1 MTLGSRG
8 GLYTVKHRREPTAS
22 RGHACSRATGADA
35 RRQWRIAADAA
46 AFAQDAARGSARGH
60 AAHRHEARLRA
71 RRVRHVHGADRRQ
84 AGAELPP
91 PAGPA
96 RGPGDHD
103 DRRHG
108 GRVRSSS
115 PPGRLRGV
123 GRGAVRLLHARHPAV
138 RKIAA
143 RGKSAPDAPGDPR
156 GVGGQP
162 VPVHRLHQNP
172 GGGRARGRPVAM
184 KLVGRP
190 LPKVDAATKVTGR
203 ALYADDIV
211 LPRTLHCKI
220 LRSPHPHAR
229 ILSIDTS
236 GARRIPGVVAVI
248 TGTDLPIKFG
258 ILPVTQDER
267 ALEHEKVRYVGD
279 PIAAV
284 AALEEEIAAA
294 ACDAIAVEYEVLEP
308 VMTIDA
314 ALQKPKDE
322 PIQDYGGPNNV
333 HKFVA
338 LEFGDVDAGFGRAEV
353 IREDVFFFQGNT
365 HLPMEQHSAIATYV
379 DGKVTLWSSTQVV
392 HYVHRALSKVLEL
405 PMHRIRVIGAAH
417 GGGFGGKTDPFAHEI
432 IVCKLAMLT
441 GRPVKC
447 TLTREEVFYA
457 HRGRHPVL
465 MWVRSGVTRD
475 GRITAMHFRSA
486 LDGGAYGSYG
496 VASTFY
502 TGALQTVT
510 YDIPAYRF
518 EGCRVFTNKPPCG
531 PKRGHGTPQPR
542 FALELHL
549 EKIAL
554 DIGLDPV
561 ELKQRNFVKPNT
573 RTVNWLRVTSC
584 GLDECTERVIKASR
598 FHDRKTR
605 VGRGMGFAI
614 SSYLSGAGTAIYW
627 NDMPHSEVQIKV
639 DRGGVTAYCGA
650 MDIGQGSDSV
660 LATIIAEELG
670 LQPSD
675 IRLVTA
681 DTDTTPIDL
690 GSYSSRVT
698 FMAGNAALEAARKMR
713 ALLVEAVAAK
723 TGAEASAI
731 DVSEA
736 RVGDCSFEEASV
748 LAEARFGTLTTAGS
762 YTPPKIAGPYKGSGV
777 GPSPAYSYS
786 ACVVDLDADA
796 RTGLIHVNKIWIAH
810 DVGRAINPLLVE
822 GQVEGSVYMGLGEAL
837 MEEQVFRKGL
847 HKWPSMLEYKSP
859 TFLDMPEVKTF
870 IVETDDPEGPYGAKE
885 AGQGP
890 LLPVPP
896 AVSAAVFDALGVWI
910 DEVPVTPEKVIEA
923 LRRKEKGEPPRYGP
937 PRFPSS

>member
-1 MTLGSRG
+1 MSKPPHPALRADLPGKRG
-8 GLYTVKHRREPTAS
+8 GEFSV
-22 RGHACSRATGADA
+22 
-35 RRQWRIAADAA
+35 
-46 AFAQDAARGSARGH
+46 
-60 AAHRHEARLRA
+60 
-71 RRVRHVHGADRRQ
+71 
-84 AGAELPP
+84 
-91 PAGPA
+91 
-96 RGPGDHD
+96 
-103 DRRHG
+103 
-108 GRVRSSS
+108 
-115 PPGRLRGV
+115 V
-123 GRGAVRLLHARHPAV
+123 G
-138 RKIAA
+138 K
-143 RGKSAPDAPGDPR
+143 
-156 GVGGQP
+156 
-162 VPVHRLHQNP
+162 
-172 GGGRARGRPVAM
+172 
-184 KLVGRP
+184 P
-190 LPKVDAATKVTGR
+190 LQRVDAVAKVTGR
-203 ALYADDIV
+203 AIYADDML
-211 LPRTLHCKI
+211 LPRTLHCRI

-236 GARRIPGVVAVI
+236 AARRIPGVLAVI
-248 TGTDLPIKFG
+248 TGADLPIKFG

-284 AALEEEIAAA
+284 AATDEEIAAA
-294 ACDAIAVEYEVLEP
+294 ACDAIAVEYEVLDS
-308 VMTIDA
+308 VMSIDE
-314 ALQKPKDE
+314 ALAEPKDE
-322 PIQDYGGPNNV
+322 RIQDYGGPHNI
-333 HKFVA
+333 HKLVA
-338 LEFGDVDAGFGRAEV
+338 LEFGDVDGGFASADH

-379 DGKVTLWSSTQVV
+379 DGRITLWSSTQVV

-405 PMHRIRVIGAAH
+405 PMNRIRVIGAAH

-475 GRITAMHFRSA
+475 GRITAMHFRTA

-549 EKIAL
+549 EKIAHDL
-554 DIGLDPV
+554 AIDPV
-561 ELKQRNFVKPNT
+561 DLKQRNFVKPMT

-584 GLDECTERVIKASR
+584 GLDECTERVMAASGYR
-598 FHDRKTR
+598 QRARRPGH
-605 VGRGMGFAI
+605 GMGFAI
-614 SSYLSGAGTAIYW
+614 SSYMSGAGTAIYW

-650 MDIGQGSDSV
+650 MDIGQGSDTV
-660 LATIIAEELG
+660 LATIVAEELG
-670 LQPSD
+670 LQPAD
-675 IRLVTA
+675 VRLVTA

-698 FMAGNAALEAARKMR
+698 FMVGNAAIEAARKMR
-713 ALLVEAVAAK
+713 DKLVEAVAAK
-723 TGAEASAI
+723 MKCDSPA
-731 DVSEA
+731 VSVGGG
-736 RVGDCSFEEASV
+736 RVGDFSFEEASV
-748 LAEARFGTLTTAGS
+748 LAETRFGTLTSAGS

-777 GPSPAYSYS
+777 GPSPAYSYT

-796 RTGLIHVNKIWIAH
+796 RTGLVRVKKIWIAH

-837 MEEQVFRKGL
+837 MEEQTFRKGL

-859 TFLDMPEVKTF
+859 TFLDMPEVETF
-870 IVETDDPEGPYGAKE
+870 IVETVDPEGPYGAKE

-896 AVSAAVFDALGVWI
+896 AVCSAIYDALGVWI
-910 DEVPVTPEKVIEA
+910 DEVPVTPEKIVEA
-923 LRRKEKGEPPRYGP
+923 IRHRDKGEAARFGP
-937 PRFPSS
+937 LRFPAIPYPPAIKVEPPPKELDRAAAASI

>member
-1 MTLGSRG
+1 MTFE
-8 GLYTVKHRREPTAS
+8 V
-22 RGHACSRATGADA
+22 
-35 RRQWRIAADAA
+35 
-46 AFAQDAARGSARGH
+46 
-60 AAHRHEARLRA
+60 
-71 RRVRHVHGADRRQ
+71 
-84 AGAELPP
+84 
-91 PAGPA
+91 
-96 RGPGDHD
+96 
-103 DRRHG
+103 
-108 GRVRSSS
+108 
-115 PPGRLRGV
+115 V
-123 GRGAVRLLHARHPAV
+123 G
-138 RKIAA
+138 K
-143 RGKSAPDAPGDPR
+143 
-156 GVGGQP
+156 
-162 VPVHRLHQNP
+162 
-172 GGGRARGRPVAM
+172 
-184 KLVGRP
+184 P
-190 LPKVDAATKVTGR
+190 LQRVDAVTKVTGR
-203 ALYADDIV
+203 AIYADDM
-211 LPRTLHCKI
+211 LPARTLHCRI

-229 ILSIDTS
+229 IVSIDTS
-236 GARRIPGVVAVI
+236 AARRLPGVLAII
-248 TGTDLPIKFG
+248 TGADLPIKFG

-284 AALEEEIAAA
+284 AATDEEIAAA
-294 ACDAIAVEYEVLEP
+294 ACDAISVEYDVLDP
-308 VMTIDA
+308 VMSIEE
-314 ALQKPKDE
+314 ALKAPKDE
-322 PIQDYGGPNNV
+322 RIQDYGGPHNI
-333 HKFVA
+333 HKLVA
-338 LEFGDVDAGFGRAEV
+338 LEFGDVEGGFARADHV
-353 IREDVFFFQGNT
+353 REDVFFFQGNT

-379 DGKVTLWSSTQVV
+379 DGRVTLWSSTQVV

-405 PMHRIRVIGAAH
+405 PMNRIRVIGAAH

-432 IVCKLAMLT
+432 IVSKLAMLT

-465 MWVRSGVTRD
+465 MWVRAGVTRD
-475 GRITAMHFRSA
+475 GLITAMHFRTA

-549 EKIAL
+549 EKIAHDL
-554 DIGLDPV
+554 GIDPV
-561 ELKQRNFVKPNT
+561 VLKRRNFVKPMT

-584 GLDECTERVIKASR
+584 GLDECTEKVMSASGYAR
-598 FHDRKTR
+598 RSRRSGH
-605 VGRGMGFAI
+605 GMGFAI

-627 NDMPHSEVQIKV
+627 NDMPHSEVQVKV

-660 LATIIAEELG
+660 LAMIVAEELG
-670 LQPSD
+670 LRPAD
-675 IRLVTA
+675 VRLVTA

-698 FMAGNAALEAARKMR
+698 FMAGNAAIEAARKMR
-713 ALLVEAVAAK
+713 AMLVEAVAAK
-723 TGAEASAI
+723 QGRDVSAILVGGGRIGDVSFQEAS
-731 DVSEA
+731 E
-736 RVGDCSFEEASV
+736 
-748 LAEARFGTLTTAGS
+748 LAETRFGGLATAGS
-762 YTPPKIAGPYKGSGV
+762 YTPPKIAGPFKGSGV

-796 RTGLIHVNKIWIAH
+796 RTGLVHVNKIWMAH
-810 DVGRAINPLLVE
+810 DVGRAINPLLVQ

-837 MEEQVFRKGL
+837 MEEQAFRKGL

-859 TFLDMPEVKTF
+859 TFLDMPEVETF
-870 IVETDDPEGPYGAKE
+870 IVETVDPEGPYGAKE

-896 AVSAAVFDALGVWI
+896 AVCAAVYDALGVWI
-910 DEVPVTPEKVIEA
+910 DEVPVTPEKIVEA
-923 LRRKEKGEPPRYGP
+923 LRRKTKGEPARFGP
-937 PRFPSS
+937 VRFPNIPYPSAIKVDPPPKNLDHAAASSI

>member
-1 MTLGSRG
+1 MRESPHPGLRPDLPGERG
-8 GLYTVKHRREPTAS
+8 GEFSV
-22 RGHACSRATGADA
+22 
-35 RRQWRIAADAA
+35 
-46 AFAQDAARGSARGH
+46 
-60 AAHRHEARLRA
+60 
-71 RRVRHVHGADRRQ
+71 
-84 AGAELPP
+84 
-91 PAGPA
+91 
-96 RGPGDHD
+96 
-103 DRRHG
+103 
-108 GRVRSSS
+108 
-115 PPGRLRGV
+115 V
-123 GRGAVRLLHARHPAV
+123 G
-138 RKIAA
+138 K
-143 RGKSAPDAPGDPR
+143 
-156 GVGGQP
+156 
-162 VPVHRLHQNP
+162 
-172 GGGRARGRPVAM
+172 
-184 KLVGRP
+184 P
-190 LPKVDAATKVTGR
+190 LPRVDAVAKVTGR
-203 ALYADDIV
+203 AIYADDML
-211 LPRTLHCKI
+211 LPRTLHCRI

-229 ILSIDTS
+229 IVSIDTS
-236 GARRIPGVVAVI
+236 VARRMPGVQAVI
-248 TGTDLPIKFG
+248 TGADLPIKFG

-284 AALEEEIAAA
+284 AATDEEIAAA
-294 ACDAIAVEYEVLEP
+294 ACDAISVVYEVLEP
-308 VMTIDA
+308 VMSIEQ
-314 ALQKPKDE
+314 ALVAPKDE
-322 PIQDYGGPNNV
+322 RIQDYGGPNNI
-333 HKFVA
+333 HKLVA
-338 LEFGDVDAGFGRAEV
+338 LEFGDVEGGFARAEH

-379 DGKVTLWSSTQVV
+379 AGRITLWSSTQVV
-392 HYVHRALSKVLEL
+392 HYVQRALSKVLEL
-405 PMHRIRVIGAAH
+405 PMSRIRVIGATH

-432 IVCKLAMLT
+432 IVSKLAMVT

-465 MWVRSGVTRD
+465 MWVRTGVMSD
-475 GRITAMHFRSA
+475 GRIMAMHFRTA

-549 EKIAL
+549 EKIARDL
-554 DIGLDPV
+554 RLDPV
-561 ELKQRNFVKPNT
+561 ELKQRNFVKPMT

-584 GLDECTERVIKASR
+584 GLDECTERVITASGYKR
-598 FHDRKTR
+598 RDKRPGH
-605 VGRGMGFAI
+605 GMGFAI
-614 SSYLSGAGTAIYW
+614 SSYMSGAGTAIYW

-660 LATIIAEELG
+660 LATIVAEELG
-670 LQPSD
+670 LQPAD
-675 IRLVTA
+675 VRLVTA

-698 FMAGNAALEAARKMR
+698 FMAGNAAIEAARKMR
-713 ALLVEAVAAK
+713 GMLVEAAAAK
-723 TGAEASAI
+723 VGCDMA
-731 DVSEA
+731 DVEVGGG
-736 RVGDCSFEEASV
+736 RVGDFTFEEASV
-748 LAEARFGTLTTAGS
+748 LAEARFGTLTSAGS

-786 ACVVDLDADA
+786 ACVIDLDADA
-796 RTGLIHVNKIWIAH
+796 RTGLVQVNKIWIAH

-837 MEEQVFRKGL
+837 MEEQAFRKGL

-859 TFLDMPEVKTF
+859 TFLDMPEVETF
-870 IVETDDPEGPYGAKE
+870 IVETVDPEGPYGAKE

-890 LLPVPP
+890 LLPIAP
-896 AVSAAVFDALGVWI
+896 AVCSAIYDALGVWI
-910 DEVPVTPEKVIEA
+910 DEVPATPEKVVEA
-923 LRRKEKGEPPRYGP
+923 LRRKAKGEPARFGP
-937 PRFPSS
+937 GRFPAIPYPPTIKVEPPPKDLANAAPAAI

>member
-1 MTLGSRG
+1 M
-8 GLYTVKHRREPTAS
+8 
-22 RGHACSRATGADA
+22 
-35 RRQWRIAADAA
+35 
-46 AFAQDAARGSARGH
+46 
-60 AAHRHEARLRA
+60 
-71 RRVRHVHGADRRQ
+71 RV
-84 AGAELPP
+84 
-91 PAGPA
+91 
-96 RGPGDHD
+96 
-103 DRRHG
+103 
-108 GRVRSSS
+108 
-115 PPGRLRGV
+115 V
-123 GRGAVRLLHARHPAV
+123 G
-138 RKIAA
+138 K
-143 RGKSAPDAPGDPR
+143 
-156 GVGGQP
+156 
-162 VPVHRLHQNP
+162 
-172 GGGRARGRPVAM
+172 
-184 KLVGRP
+184 P
-190 LPKVDAATKVTGR
+190 LPKVDAAAKVTGR
-203 ALYADDIV
+203 AVYADDM
-211 LPRTLHCKI
+211 LPARTLHCRI

-229 ILSIDTS
+229 IVSIDTS
-236 GARRIPGVVAVI
+236 AARRIPGVLAVI
-248 TGTDLPIKFG
+248 TGADLPVKFG

-284 AALEEEIAAA
+284 AATDEEIAAA
-294 ACDAIAVEYEVLEP
+294 ACDAIQVEYEVLEP
-308 VMTIDA
+308 VMSIDA
-314 ALQKPKDE
+314 ALATPKDE
-322 PIQDYGGPNNV
+322 RIQEYGGPNNV
-333 HKFVA
+333 HKLVA
-338 LEFGDVDAGFGRAEV
+338 LEFGDVEGGFARAQHV
-353 IREDVFFFQGNT
+353 REDVFFYQGNT

-379 DGKVTLWSSTQVV
+379 DGRVTLWSSTQVV

-465 MWVRSGVTRD
+465 MWVRTGVD
-475 GRITAMHFRSA
+475 GEGRITAMHFRTA

-542 FALELHL
+542 FGLELHL
-549 EKIAL
+549 EKIAHDL
-554 DIGLDPV
+554 GFDPV
-561 ELKQRNFVKPNT
+561 ELKRRNFVQPNT
-573 RTVNWLRVTSC
+573 RAVNWLRITSC
-584 GLDECTERVIKASR
+584 GLEECTERVLDASG
-598 FHDRKTR
+598 FRKR
-605 VGRGMGFAI
+605 QRRAGHGMGFAI

-627 NDMPHSEVQIKV
+627 NEMPHSEVQIKV
-639 DRGGVTAYCGA
+639 DRGGATVFCGA

-660 LATIIAEELG
+660 LATIVAEELG

-675 IRLVTA
+675 VRLVTA

-713 ALLVEAVAAK
+713 ALLVEAVEAAGK
-723 TGAEASAI
+723 RFE
-731 DVSEA
+731 DLP
-736 RVGDCSFEEASV
+736 FEEASE
-748 LAEARFGTLTTAGS
+748 LGEARFGTLTTAGS

-796 RTGLIHVNKIWIAH
+796 RTGLVHVNKVWIAH

-859 TFLDMPEVKTF
+859 TFLDMPDVETF
-870 IVETDDPEGPYGAKE
+870 IIETVDREGPYGAKE

-896 AVSAAVFDALGVWI
+896 AVCAAVHEALGVWI
-910 DEVPVTPEKVIEA
+910 DEIPVTPEKVVEA
-923 LRRKEKGEPPRYGP
+923 LRRKQKGEDPRYGP
-937 PRFPSS
+937 PRFPEIPYPAAIKVEPPPKELDSGRLAHQEGTY

>member
-1 MTLGSRG
+1 MSFS
-8 GLYTVKHRREPTAS
+8 V
-22 RGHACSRATGADA
+22 
-35 RRQWRIAADAA
+35 
-46 AFAQDAARGSARGH
+46 
-60 AAHRHEARLRA
+60 
-71 RRVRHVHGADRRQ
+71 
-84 AGAELPP
+84 
-91 PAGPA
+91 
-96 RGPGDHD
+96 
-103 DRRHG
+103 
-108 GRVRSSS
+108 
-115 PPGRLRGV
+115 V
-123 GRGAVRLLHARHPAV
+123 G
-138 RKIAA
+138 K
-143 RGKSAPDAPGDPR
+143 
-156 GVGGQP
+156 
-162 VPVHRLHQNP
+162 
-172 GGGRARGRPVAM
+172 
-184 KLVGRP
+184 P
-190 LPKVDAATKVTGR
+190 LPKVDAVSRVTGQ
-203 ALYADDIV
+203 AVYADDIL
-211 LPRTLHCKI
+211 LPRTLPCRI
-220 LRSPHPHAR
+220 LRSPHPYAR
-229 ILSIDTS
+229 IVSIDTS
-236 GARRIPGVVAVI
+236 AAKRMAGVHAVI
-248 TGTDLPIKFG
+248 TGADLPVKFG

-284 AALEEEIAAA
+284 AATDEEIAAA
-294 ACDAIAVEYEVLEP
+294 ACDAISVEYEVLDP
-308 VMTIDA
+308 VMSIDA
-314 ALQKPKDE
+314 ALASPKDE
-322 PIQDYGGPNNV
+322 RIQDYGGPNNI
-333 HKFVA
+333 HKLVA
-338 LEFGDVDAGFGRAEV
+338 LEFGDVDGGFARADLV
-353 IREDVFFFQGNT
+353 REDVFFFQGNT
-365 HLPMEQHSAIATYV
+365 HLPMEQHSAVATYV

-392 HYVHRALSKVLEL
+392 HYVHRALAKVLEL
-405 PMHRIRVIGAAH
+405 PMNRIRVIGAAH

-432 IVCKLAMLT
+432 VVAKLAMIT

-465 MWVRSGVTRD
+465 MWVRTGATRD
-475 GRITAMHFRSA
+475 GRITAMHFKTA

-542 FALELHL
+542 FAIELHL
-549 EKIAL
+549 EKIAHEL
-554 DIGLDPV
+554 GLDPV
-561 ELKQRNFVKPNT
+561 EMKRRNFVKPMT

-584 GLDECTERVIKASR
+584 GLEECTDRVVQASGYAKR
-598 FHDRKTR
+598 ARRPGH
-605 VGRGMGFAI
+605 GMGFAI

-660 LATIIAEELG
+660 LTMVVAEELG
-670 LQPSD
+670 LQPKD
-675 IRLVTA
+675 VRLVTA

-698 FMAGNAALEAARKMR
+698 FMAGNAALEAARTMR

-723 TGAEASAI
+723 MAVTNDSVIVDTGRI
-731 DVSEA
+731 
-736 RVGDCSFEEASV
+736 GDFSFEEASI
-748 LAEARFGTLTTAGS
+748 LAEARFGALTTGGS

-796 RTGLIHVNKIWIAH
+796 RTGLLHINKVWIAH

-837 MEEQVFRKGL
+837 MEEQTFRKGL

-859 TFLDMPEVKTF
+859 TFLDMPDVETF
-870 IVETDDPEGPYGAKE
+870 IVETIDPEGPYGAKE

-890 LLPVPP
+890 LLPVIP

-910 DEVPVTPEKVIEA
+910 DEVPVTPEKIVEA
-923 LRRKEKGEPPRYGP
+923 LRRKEKGEPARYGP
-937 PRFPSS
+937 PGFPNIPYPPTIKVEPPPKDLDRATAASI

>member
-1 MTLGSRG
+1 
-8 GLYTVKHRREPTAS
+8 V
-22 RGHACSRATGADA
+22 
-35 RRQWRIAADAA
+35 
-46 AFAQDAARGSARGH
+46 
-60 AAHRHEARLRA
+60 
-71 RRVRHVHGADRRQ
+71 RV
-84 AGAELPP
+84 
-91 PAGPA
+91 
-96 RGPGDHD
+96 
-103 DRRHG
+103 
-108 GRVRSSS
+108 
-115 PPGRLRGV
+115 V
-123 GRGAVRLLHARHPAV
+123 GTRF
-138 RKIAA
+138 
-143 RGKSAPDAPGDPR
+143 
-156 GVGGQP
+156 
-162 VPVHRLHQNP
+162 
-172 GGGRARGRPVAM
+172 
-184 KLVGRP
+184 
-190 LPKVDAATKVTGR
+190 PKVDAGAKVTGQ
-203 ALYADDIV
+203 AVYADDVV
-211 LPRTLHCKI
+211 LPRTVHCKI

-229 ILSIDTS
+229 IKSVDTS
-236 GARRIPGVVAVI
+236 AARRIGGVLAVI
-248 TGTDLPIKFG
+248 TGADLPVKFG

-284 AALEEEIAAA
+284 AATDEEIAAA
-294 ACDAIAVEYEVLEP
+294 ACDAIEVEYEVLEP
-308 VMTIDA
+308 VMSIED
-314 ALQKPKDE
+314 ALQPAKDE
-322 PIQDYGGPNNV
+322 RIQDYGGPNNI
-333 HKFVA
+333 HKLVA
-338 LEFGDVDAGFGRAEV
+338 LEFGDVDGGFARADQ

-365 HLPMEQHSAIATYV
+365 HLPMEQHSAIATFV

-465 MWVRSGVTRD
+465 MWVRTGATRD
-475 GRITAMHFRSA
+475 GKITAMHFRSA

-502 TGALQTVT
+502 TGALQPVT
-510 YDIPAYRF
+510 YDLPAYRF

-549 EKIAL
+549 DKLAHDL
-554 DIGLDPV
+554 NLDPV
-561 ELKQRNFVKPNT
+561 ELKQRNFVKPMT

-584 GLDECTERVIKASR
+584 GLDECTARVLDASGYHR
-598 FHDRKTR
+598 RKR
-605 VGRGMGFAI
+605 EKGRGMGFAV

-660 LATIIAEELG
+660 LAAIVAEELG
-670 LQPSD
+670 LQPKD
-675 IRLVTA
+675 VRLVTA
-681 DTDTTPIDL
+681 DTDSTPIDL

-713 ALLVEAVAAK
+713 SMLVEAV
-723 TGAEASAI
+723 EASGRRYEE
-731 DVSEA
+731 VT
-736 RVGDCSFEEASV
+736 FEQASV
-748 LAEARFGTLTTAGS
+748 LAEARFGTLVSAGS

-796 RTGLIHVNKIWIAH
+796 RTGQMHVNKVWIAH

-837 MEEQVFRKGL
+837 MEEQEFRRGL

-859 TFLDMPEVKTF
+859 TFLDIPEVETF
-870 IVETDDPEGPYGAKE
+870 IVETVDPEGPYGAKE

-890 LLPVPP
+890 LLPVIP
-896 AVSAAVFDALGVWI
+896 AVNAAIFDALGVWI
-910 DEVPVTPEKVIEA
+910 DETPVTPEKIVEA
-923 LRRKEKGEPPRYGP
+923 LRRKEKGEPARFGP
-937 PRFPSS
+937 AAFPTIPYPPTIKVEAPPKDPSGRFAHQEGTH

>member
-1 MTLGSRG
+1 MPEPPPGATRRPPPEG
-8 GLYTVKHRREPTAS
+8 GEVTYSVIGKPF
-22 RGHACSRATGADA
+22 
-35 RRQWRIAADAA
+35 Q
-46 AFAQDAARGSARGH
+46 
-60 AAHRHEARLRA
+60 
-71 RRVRHVHGADRRQ
+71 RVD
-84 AGAELPP
+84 AGA
-91 PAGPA
+91 
-96 RGPGDHD
+96 
-103 DRRHG
+103 
-108 GRVRSSS
+108 
-115 PPGRLRGV
+115 
-123 GRGAVRLLHARHPAV
+123 
-138 RKIAA
+138 
-143 RGKSAPDAPGDPR
+143 
-156 GVGGQP
+156 
-162 VPVHRLHQNP
+162 
-172 GGGRARGRPVAM
+172 
-184 KLVGRP
+184 
-190 LPKVDAATKVTGR
+190 KVTGQ
-203 ALYADDIV
+203 AVYADDVV
-211 LPRTLHCKI
+211 LPRTLHCRI

-229 ILSIDTS
+229 ILSIDAS
-236 GARRIPGVVAVI
+236 AARRIPGVQAVI
-248 TGTDLPIKFG
+248 TGADLPVKFG

-284 AALEEEIAAA
+284 AATDEETAAA
-294 ACDAIAVEYEVLEP
+294 ACDAIKVEYEVLEP
-308 VMTIDA
+308 VMSIEDA
-314 ALQKPKDE
+314 LKPSKDE
-322 PIQDYGGPNNV
+322 RIQDYGGPNNI
-333 HKFVA
+333 HKLVA
-338 LEFGDVDAGFGRAEV
+338 LEFGDVDGGFARADH

-365 HLPMEQHSAIATYV
+365 HLPMEQHSAIASFV

-405 PMHRIRVIGAAH
+405 PMNRIRVIGAAH

-465 MWVRSGVTRD
+465 MWVRTGATRD
-475 GRITAMHFRSA
+475 GKITAMHFRTA

-502 TGALQTVT
+502 TGALQPVT
-510 YDIPAYRF
+510 YDLPAYRF

-549 EKIAL
+549 DKLAHDL
-554 DIGLDPV
+554 GLEGV
-561 ELKQRNFVKPNT
+561 ELKRRNFVKPMT

-584 GLDECTERVIKASR
+584 GLEECTERVLEASGYVKR
-598 FHDRKTR
+598 GPKH
-605 VGRGMGFAI
+605 GHGMGFAI
-614 SSYLSGAGTAIYW
+614 SSYMSGAGTAIYW

-660 LATIIAEELG
+660 LAAIVAEELG
-670 LQPSD
+670 LQPRD

-713 ALLVEAVAAK
+713 AMLVEAVSAK
-723 TGAEASAI
+723 TGIEP
-731 DVSEA
+731 SEVE
-736 RVGDCSFEEASV
+736 VGAGQIGECTFEEASV
-748 LAEARFGTLTTAGS
+748 LAEAKFGTLVSAGS

-796 RTGLIHVNKIWIAH
+796 RTGLVHVNKVWIAH

-837 MEEQVFRKGL
+837 MEEQEFRKGL

-859 TFLDMPEVKTF
+859 TFLDMPELETF
-870 IVETDDPEGPYGAKE
+870 IVETIDPEGPYGAKE

-890 LLPVPP
+890 LLPVIP
-896 AVSAAVFDALGVWI
+896 AVNAAVFDALGVWI
-910 DEVPVTPEKVIEA
+910 DETPVTPEKIVEA
-923 LRRKEKGEPPRYGP
+923 LRRKEKGEPARFGP
-937 PRFPSS
+937 TKFPQIPYPPVIKVEPPPKELNERFAHQDGTS

>member
-1 MTLGSRG
+1 M
-8 GLYTVKHRREPTAS
+8 
-22 RGHACSRATGADA
+22 
-35 RRQWRIAADAA
+35 
-46 AFAQDAARGSARGH
+46 
-60 AAHRHEARLRA
+60 
-71 RRVRHVHGADRRQ
+71 RV
-84 AGAELPP
+84 
-91 PAGPA
+91 
-96 RGPGDHD
+96 
-103 DRRHG
+103 
-108 GRVRSSS
+108 
-115 PPGRLRGV
+115 V
-123 GRGAVRLLHARHPAV
+123 G
-138 RKIAA
+138 K
-143 RGKSAPDAPGDPR
+143 
-156 GVGGQP
+156 
-162 VPVHRLHQNP
+162 
-172 GGGRARGRPVAM
+172 
-184 KLVGRP
+184 P
-190 LPKVDAATKVTGR
+190 LPKVDAAAKVTGR
-203 ALYADDIV
+203 AVYADDM
-211 LPRTLHCKI
+211 LPARTLHCRI

-229 ILSIDTS
+229 ILSTDAS
-236 GARRIPGVVAVI
+236 AARRIPGVLAVI
-248 TGTDLPIKFG
+248 TGADLPIKFG

-284 AALEEEIAAA
+284 AATEEEIAAA

-308 VMTIDA
+308 VMSINA
-314 ALQKPKDE
+314 ALEPAKDE
-322 PIQDYGGPNNV
+322 RIQEYGGPNNI

-338 LEFGDVDAGFGRAEV
+338 LEFGDVDGGFERADHV
-353 IREDVFFFQGNT
+353 REDVFFFQGST
-365 HLPMEQHSAIATYV
+365 HLPMEQHSAVATYI

-392 HYVHRALSKVLEL
+392 HYVHRALAKVLEL
-405 PMHRIRVIGAAH
+405 PMSRIRVIGAAH

-432 IVCKLAMLT
+432 IVAKLAMLT

-465 MWVRSGVTRD
+465 MWVRTGVTND

-542 FALELHL
+542 FAIELHL
-549 EKIAL
+549 EKIAHDL
-554 DIGLDPV
+554 GLDPV
-561 ELKQRNFVKPNT
+561 DVKRRNFVQPNT

-584 GLDECTERVIKASR
+584 GLEECTDRVLKASKFR
-598 FHDRKTR
+598 DRER
-605 VGRGMGFAI
+605 RRGHGMGFAI

-639 DRGGVTAYCGA
+639 DRGGVTVYCGA

-660 LATIIAEELG
+660 LATIVAEELG
-670 LQPSD
+670 LQPVEV
-675 IRLVTA
+675 RLVTA

-713 ALLVEAVAAK
+713 ALLAEAVD
-723 TGAEASAI
+723 ASGREY
-731 DVSEA
+731 DEV
-736 RVGDCSFEEASV
+736 SFEEASV

-786 ACVVDLDADA
+786 ACVVDLDADP
-796 RTGLIHVNKIWIAH
+796 RTGLVHVNRVWIAH
-810 DVGRAINPLLVE
+810 DVGRAINPLLVV

-837 MEEQVFRKGL
+837 MEEQTFRKGL

-859 TFLDMPEVKTF
+859 TFLDMPEVETF
-870 IVETDDPEGPYGAKE
+870 IVETIDPEGPYGAKE

-896 AVSAAVFDALGVWI
+896 AVCAAVHDALGIWI
-910 DEVPVTPEKVIEA
+910 DEIPVTPEKVLEA
-923 LRRKEKGEPPRYGP
+923 LRRQEKGEPARYGP
-937 PRFPSS
+937 PMFPAIPYPPTIKVQPPPKDAAAAAL

>member
-1 MTLGSRG
+1 MK
-8 GLYTVKHRREPTAS
+8 V
-22 RGHACSRATGADA
+22 
-35 RRQWRIAADAA
+35 I
-46 AFAQDAARGSARGH
+46 
-60 AAHRHEARLRA
+60 
-71 RRVRHVHGADRRQ
+71 
-84 AGAELPP
+84 
-91 PAGPA
+91 
-96 RGPGDHD
+96 
-103 DRRHG
+103 
-108 GRVRSSS
+108 
-115 PPGRLRGV
+115 
-123 GRGAVRLLHARHPAV
+123 
-138 RKIAA
+138 
-143 RGKSAPDAPGDPR
+143 GK
-156 GVGGQP
+156 
-162 VPVHRLHQNP
+162 
-172 GGGRARGRPVAM
+172 
-184 KLVGRP
+184 P
-190 LPKVDAATKVTGR
+190 LPKVDAAAKVTGH
-203 ALYADDIV
+203 ALYADDIA

-220 LRSPHPHAR
+220 LHSPHPHAR
-229 ILSIDTS
+229 IVSIDTS
-236 GARRIPGVVAVI
+236 AARRMPGVLAVI
-248 TGTDLPIKFG
+248 TGADLPIKFG

-284 AALEEEIAAA
+284 AATQEEIAAA
-294 ACDAIAVEYEVLEP
+294 ASDAISVEYDVLEP
-308 VMTIDA
+308 VMSIDA
-314 ALQKPKDE
+314 ALDRPKDE
-322 PIQDYGGPNNV
+322 RIQDYGGPNNI
-333 HKFVA
+333 HKLVA
-338 LEFGDVDAGFGRAEV
+338 LEFGDVDGGFARADHV
-353 IREDVFFFQGNT
+353 REDIFFFQGNT
-365 HLPMEQHSAIATYV
+365 HLPMEQHSAVATCV

-392 HYVHRALSKVLEL
+392 HYVHRALAKVLEL
-405 PMHRIRVIGAAH
+405 PMNRIRVIGAAH

-465 MWVRSGVTRD
+465 MWVRTGVTRD
-475 GRITAMHFRSA
+475 GRVTAMHFRSA

-542 FALELHL
+542 FAVELHL
-549 EKIAL
+549 EKIAHDL
-554 DIGLDPV
+554 GLDPV
-561 ELKQRNFVKPNT
+561 ELKRRNFVKPNT

-584 GLDECTERVIKASR
+584 GLEECTDRVIMASR
-598 FHDRKTR
+598 FHERER
-605 VGRGMGFAI
+605 RAGHGMGFAI

-639 DRGGVTAYCGA
+639 DRGGVTVYCGA

-660 LATIIAEELG
+660 LAAIVAEELG
-670 LQPSD
+670 LQPAD

-698 FMAGNAALEAARKMR
+698 FMAGNAALEAARKMH
-713 ALLVEAVAAK
+713 AMLVEAV
-723 TGAEASAI
+723 EASGRKYE
-731 DVSEA
+731 DMP
-736 RVGDCSFEEASV
+736 FEEASV
-748 LAEARFGTLTTAGS
+748 LAEARFGTLTSAGS

-786 ACVVDLDADA
+786 ACVVDLDADP
-796 RTGLIHVNKIWIAH
+796 RTGLVHVNKIWIAH

-837 MEEQVFRKGL
+837 MEEQTFRKGL

-859 TFLDMPEVKTF
+859 TFLDVPEIETF
-870 IVETDDPEGPYGAKE
+870 IVETIDPEGPYGAKE

-890 LLPVPP
+890 LLPVAP
-896 AVSAAVFDALGVWI
+896 ALCAAVYDALGVWI
-910 DEVPVTPEKVIEA
+910 DEVPVTPEKVVEA
-923 LRRKEKGEPPRYGP
+923 LRRKDKGEPARFGP
-937 PRFPSS
+937 LRFPSIPYPPTIKVDAPPPAT